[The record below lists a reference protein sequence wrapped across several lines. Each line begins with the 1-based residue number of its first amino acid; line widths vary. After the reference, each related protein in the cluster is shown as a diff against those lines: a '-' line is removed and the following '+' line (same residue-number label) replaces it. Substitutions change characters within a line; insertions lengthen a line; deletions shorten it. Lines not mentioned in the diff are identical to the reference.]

1 MTGFQP
7 RARIGT
13 SAWNKPHWRGHFYP
27 TGLVQRRELEY
38 AASRLS
44 TLEINTTF
52 HGLPRPSSY
61 VKWSAETPDDFI
73 FSVKGNKA
81 ITHDNSLKNP
91 TRGIVAFL
99 ASGVLTL
106 QQKLGPILWQIP
118 ERLPFQHDTVEA
130 FLAALPNSVDE
141 VRRLAEQH
149 GVSGTDEASWGADR
163 PIRHCF
169 EVRHPSFLTPAFTEL
184 LRHYAVAAVVTNS
197 PGWPVIHDVTSDFV
211 YVRLHG
217 DLTHYPNGYDE
228 ATLDNWARLVGG
240 WRSGEACPDGQGRD
254 VFVYFDNPD
263 SSGTRSPFDAM
274 SLQARLDGRSL
285 LSPAVTQPTLWTE

>member
-130 FLAALPNSVDE
+130 FLAALPNALDSTTKD
-141 VRRLAEQH
+141 
-149 GVSGTDEASWGADR
+149 
-163 PIRHCF
+163 
-169 EVRHPSFLTPAFTEL
+169 
-184 LRHYAVAAVVTNS
+184 
-197 PGWPVIHDVTSDFV
+197 SD
-211 YVRLHG
+211 
-217 DLTHYPNGYDE
+217 
-228 ATLDNWARLVGG
+228 
-240 WRSGEACPDGQGRD
+240 
-254 VFVYFDNPD
+254 
-263 SSGTRSPFDAM
+263 
-274 SLQARLDGRSL
+274 
-285 LSPAVTQPTLWTE
+285 